1 MSRGI
6 MHPHK
11 KRSIAP
17 IFWLLFGAG
26 GMVSA
31 LFGPALI
38 LLTGVMLPHGWGIPE
53 RFGDFAHADVFA
65 RNPLGKLVI
74 LGVIALFCWHGA
86 ERLFLTLKDMRA
98 GPLPLLRWATY
109 GVAALVTLLTLALL
123 LEIGF

>member
-1 MSRGI
+1 MINGMI
-6 MHPHK
+6 HPAK
-11 KRSIAP
+11 KRSPAP

-53 RFGDFAHADVFA
+53 RFGDFAHVDAYA
-65 RNPLGKLVI
+65 RNPLGKLMI
-74 LGVIALFCWHGA
+74 LGVIALFFWHGA

-98 GPLPLLRWATY
+98 GPLPLLRMATY
-109 GVAALVTLLTLALL
+109 GVAALVTLLTLTLL